1 MTQTHT
7 RDPDEIEREIR
18 RTQDDMSRTVDRI
31 GEQMTPRSMLNALL
45 DKAEGNDI
53 DARRLL
59 DGARRNPLALGLI
72 SVGTIWLISDYDAKP
87 SAFTSSSGSGSSG
100 QSTGRYDYDPDH
112 RGYVEHMSRI
122 QRLQDEDDLAYQRR
136 RDEAR
141 GSYLMIE
148 RDHDEDH
155 KSYRSRLDDATKSMR
170 EKRDRFADTARE
182 RSHTMA
188 QSARDGSRQVAQQ
201 GRRVAN
207 KGRDLY
213 YENPLLGGFAAA
225 LVGAVAGSALPVT
238 RTEREQ
244 LGPQGA
250 SVIDQAEAKARNLG
264 DKALQKKDEVV
275 DKADNAM
282 SESGQSSSGSSQ
294 SGASSSQGQGSST
307 RTI

>member
-1 MTQTHT
+1 MTQTTT

-45 DKAEGNDI
+45 DKAEDNNI

-72 SVGTIWLISDYDAKP
+72 STGAIWLVSDYDATP
-87 SAFTSSSGSGSSG
+87 AAFTSNSSDTNDSSGTSG
-100 QSTGRYDYDPDH
+100 GRYDYDPDH
-112 RGYVEHMSRI
+112 RGYVEHMSRLE
-122 QRLQDEDDLAYQRR
+122 RLQDEDDFAYQSR
-136 RDEAR
+136 RDQAR
-141 GSYLMIE
+141 GTYLMIE

-155 KSYRSRLDDATKSMR
+155 KSYRARLDEATSGMR
-170 EKRDRFADTARE
+170 EKRDRFADSARD
-182 RSHTMA
+182 RSHQMA
-188 QSARDGSRQVAQQ
+188 QSARDGGQQVAQQ
-201 GRRVAN
+201 GRRVAR

-213 YENPLLGGFAAA
+213 YDNPLLGGLAAA

-250 SVIDQAEAKARNLG
+250 NVIDQAEAKARDLG
-264 DKALQKKDEVV
+264 GKAMEKKDEVV
-275 DKADNAM
+275 EKADSAM
-282 SESGQSSSGSSQ
+282 SGSN
-294 SGASSSQGQGSST
+294 QGSST
-307 RTI
+307 STI